1 MAETVREERRSS
13 ELMSGFG
20 RFIDYLFGRN
30 SLIGI
35 ASMML
40 LIIAGYATWSG
51 MNDFIVGVAA
61 TTGQTGKNVGG
72 VEVTADFL
80 VVAVCIA
87 LTFLMWLA
95 LRETFGAQRRWTER
109 MVTAPLY
116 IFLLLWSIGFGY
128 GFWWSLIAGVDA
140 TRTGLASLQEDARDA
155 STVVAARLDAVRSQL
170 DNVVTWS
177 DGQMAR
183 EEKSGG
189 SCGQASGAGKGPLY
203 NARRSVRDSVS
214 SLRDGMQ
221 TSWLT
226 PVQNE
231 IEKLKNAAKGFTG
244 STPAERQ
251 ASFEAMATEIRGGAR
266 AIAAR
271 SNELGKSTSSEMKAL
286 ADAVSVAPGKPGF
299 TCYDPTLA
307 ERLRS
312 AAAQASEP
320 ANLVLR
326 DATFNEGPAGVANA
340 VKNLWANIGSYT
352 YGTFAYILSG
362 GQDPNAF
369 TSGGTPITGRDVIAL
384 LATIGI
390 DLGLLALAIL
400 NPPGAGPVRQDG
412 LASTQAKL
420 HQPPPS
426 VVRQL
431 SSAFEMAIA
440 RSGADLEWVRRHF
453 LHHDGASY
461 FVIPNLYHVDA
472 NKEEEGKAL
481 AMNQLAGVLN
491 DLALVRALTEKE
503 LMRFGEQE
511 VRDSASDLETYRKRH
526 QASGKDGPYDPA
538 AATVSAEKP
547 KTGISLP
554 WSKPASRAGYGIRNH
569 GLLSKAKRT
578 LDIAGWT
585 EAAQADVEIFRL
597 TDTEG
602 LTPLL
607 TLLNEATLSK
617 GAASAE
623 ESSKEHAEI
632 RALEDKRT
640 ALLLEDKRGQT

>member
-1 MAETVREERRSS
+1 
-13 ELMSGFG
+13 
-20 RFIDYLFGRN
+20 
-30 SLIGI
+30 
-35 ASMML
+35 
-40 LIIAGYATWSG
+40 
-51 MNDFIVGVAA
+51 
-61 TTGQTGKNVGG
+61 
-72 VEVTADFL
+72 
-80 VVAVCIA
+80 
-87 LTFLMWLA
+87 MWLA

-109 MVTAPLY
+109 LVTAPLY

-155 STVVAARLDAVRSQL
+155 STVVAARLDAVRAQL

-189 SCGQASGAGKGPLY
+189 SCGVPSGAGKGPLY

-221 TSWLT
+221 NSWLT
-226 PVQNE
+226 PVQTE

-251 ASFEAMATEIRGGAR
+251 ASFETMAAEIRGGAR

-271 SNELGKSTSSEMKAL
+271 SNELGKSTSAEMKAL
-286 ADAVSVAPGKPGF
+286 ADAVSVAPGQPGF

-320 ANLVLR
+320 ANLTLR

-340 VKNLWANIGSYT
+340 VKNLWANMGAYV

-400 NPPGAGPVRQDG
+400 NPPGAAVRDDG
-412 LASTQAKL
+412 LAGTQARL
-420 HQPPPS
+420 HRGATVRHPPAH
-426 VVRQL
+426 
-431 SSAFEMAIA
+431 SAFDTAIA
-440 RSGADLEWVRRHF
+440 RAPGADLEWVQQTLHPSRRRVILRDPQPLPRQGRRRPRKRPAAGRCHTRP
-453 LHHDGASY
+453 GAKG
-461 FVIPNLYHVDA
+461 D
-472 NKEEEGKAL
+472 KEEVEERRAL
-481 AMNQLAGVLN
+481 AMNQLAGVMS
-491 DLALVRALTEKE
+491 DLKLIRALTEKE
-503 LMRFGEQE
+503 LIRFGEQE
-511 VRDSASDLETYRKRH
+511 LRDSASDLEAIRERREAMST
-526 QASGKDGPYDPA
+526 APA
-538 AATVSAEKP
+538 ARPAERATKPRAVPSAVAGQERSP
-547 KTGISLP
+547 RQQRRDAQSWAAVQGHAHAGHRQVEQEGATGRGNLPADRYRRPHAGAGADELQNPERRDRSGNRIDQGARTAACCAGGSARRAKTSRTQAGLRRGRTRRVLLGGLR
-554 WSKPASRAGYGIRNH
+554 ASPLSRTDVAAG
-569 GLLSKAKRT
+569 
-578 LDIAGWT
+578 
-585 EAAQADVEIFRL
+585 
-597 TDTEG
+597 
-602 LTPLL
+602 
-607 TLLNEATLSK
+607 ATLT
-617 GAASAE
+617 AA
-623 ESSKEHAEI
+623 
-632 RALEDKRT
+632 RR
-640 ALLLEDKRGQT
+640 